1 MSQVRH
7 RTMMI
12 QNERI
17 LREENSRLQAS
28 LDEAKKYETEAKEA
42 RRYEAEAKEA
52 KKLAETVAEEAKKYE
67 AEAKE
72 AKKLAETVAEEHK
85 MAIANVKGSLIAVQ
99 KELEKE
105 KSETETVKGSANKLR
120 QELDA
125 AKKAEKDLEAKVEEL
140 EAKNKLVLDN
150 LAKVEAE
157 TSEKIA
163 AGKDYL
169 VDLAMY
175 RVWEHNQDI
184 NISFLG
190 DEAEGLLKKWK
201 ARLEEELELCSISA
215 SEAISEDDNDHEVI
229 SSALKTGSS
238 RSEEIVRE
246 VREAFAAEDQT
257 TVESEPAAL
266 SNEPPAA
273 EDASA
278 ARP

>member
-1 MSQVRH
+1 
-7 RTMMI
+7 MMI

-17 LREENSRLQAS
+17 LREENSRLQTS
-28 LDEAKKYETEAKEA
+28 LDEAKKYETEAK
-42 RRYEAEAKEA
+42 
-52 KKLAETVAEEAKKYE
+52 EAKKYE

-72 AKKLAETVAEEHK
+72 AKKLAETVAEEVKKYEAEAKEAKKLAETAAEEHK

-99 KELEKE
+99 KELQKE
-105 KSETETVKGSANKLR
+105 KSVTEAAKA
-120 QELDA
+120 ELDA
-125 AKKAEKDLEAKVEEL
+125 AHKAGKDLEAKVEEL

>member
-52 KKLAETVAEEAKKYE
+52 KKLAETVAEEAKK
-67 AEAKE
+67 
-72 AKKLAETVAEEHK
+72 LAETAAEEHK
-85 MAIANVKGSLIAVQ
+85 MAIANVKGSLIAIQ
-99 KELEKE
+99 KELQKE
-105 KSETETVKGSANKLR
+105 KTETEAAKAD
-120 QELDA
+120 LDA
-125 AKKAEKDLEAKVEEL
+125 ARKAEKDLEAKVEEL

-175 RVWEHNQDI
+175 RVWEHNRDI
-184 NISFLG
+184 DISFLG
-190 DEAEGLLKKWK
+190 GEAEGLLNKWK
-201 ARLEEELELCSISA
+201 ARLEEEQELCSISA